1 MRWVGIG
8 AQSKA
13 EQDEHLRQK
22 FALQEERE
30 KVRRS
35 ACKAD
40 RSKATHKHSTPRV
53 QMFTAWGCGGQ
64 HHARFKRQLVV
75 TPGSEE
81 QAVPELCRRE
91 KGESHAMQHGV

>member
-30 KVRRS
+30 KVWSVGLPVCLS
-35 ACKAD
+35 A
-40 RSKATHKHSTPRV
+40 RQIEGNTQTHNSQSSDV
-53 QMFTAWGCGGQ
+53 
-64 HHARFKRQLVV
+64 
-75 TPGSEE
+75 
-81 QAVPELCRRE
+81 
-91 KGESHAMQHGV
+91 HGVGLRRTALHAF